1 MFGHDKDEDKND
13 PDLAVAMPTKPVS
26 HGLLGIDDDDS
37 TTTSPPA
44 PASSTSSDEPSG
56 APITPSGVDDF
67 AASVP
72 SPAPS
77 LSDDSTTSF
86 SPATPPADDS
96 ATPAPAPA
104 SSTSSDELLNIKRQ
118 ALEELSPLIDHLEQD
133 SEEKFKTTM
142 MMIQASDNQSLVPQA
157 FQAAKEIKDEPKRAQ
172 ALLDIVNEINYF
184 THKTED

>member
-13 PDLAVAMPTKPVS
+13 PDLAVAIPTQPVS
-26 HGLLGIDDDDS
+26 HGLLGIDDDD
-37 TTTSPPA
+37 T
-44 PASSTSSDEPSG
+44 SSTPSAPPTTVSSDEPTS

-67 AASVP
+67 AATAP

-77 LSDDSTTSF
+77 VSNDPVSSF
-86 SPATPPADDS
+86 SPATPPADD
-96 ATPAPAPA
+96 APAKP
-104 SSTSSDELLNIKRQ
+104 SNSSSDALLDIKRQ

-184 THKTED
+184 THKSED

>member
-13 PDLAVAMPTKPVS
+13 PDIAVAMPTQPVN
-26 HGLLGIDDDDS
+26 HGLLGIDDDD
-37 TTTSPPA
+37 TTATPSAPSAPSPSDSPA
-44 PASSTSSDEPSG
+44 G

-67 AASVP
+67 ATTTATP
-72 SPAPS
+72 SA
-77 LSDDSTTSF
+77 SDDSSVSNL
-86 SPATPPADDS
+86 SPVTPPADES
-96 ATPAPAPA
+96 PTPSTP
-104 SSTSSDELLNIKRQ
+104 SSSNSNDDLLAIKRQ

-157 FQAAKEIKDEPKRAQ
+157 FQAAKEIKDERKRAQ

-184 THKTED
+184 THKSED